1 MLTSQDEVTT
11 STSKPIDCPTKVT
24 IKRLAGHVS
33 LSDARRWCVS
43 SVLILGACGGG
54 TGGNPGSTPVI
65 DNEDSPVD
73 FELISDIEYGKTSVN
88 QLDIYQPSGPCD
100 TPRPTV
106 FFVHGGGFRSGDKV
120 GSAVS
125 DRAEASLGR
134 DFNFV
139 SINYRLEGDNP
150 VLAPEFQ
157 AIYDDLA
164 VQDPP
169 SDPDNRVAEIAAIE
183 DSVDALN
190 FLVANAD
197 QYCLDMD
204 RLAFWGSSAGA
215 TNVLSLGYRM
225 DQFGINR
232 PEPDV
237 VINYWG
243 DLRQDEDLDLMEAP
257 FLAIHGDAD
266 FTILYQVAVDLTDQA
281 NAIGVPYAFYTDVN
295 GGHNVNTEQTVN
307 GVTLLE
313 LTVDFIE
320 AHVNGGMPLY
330 EIAEV
335 D

>member
-1 MLTSQDEVTT
+1 MVKPLGEVTT
-11 STSKPIDCPTKVT
+11 SASKPTKIT
-24 IKRLAGHVS
+24 IKRLVGNAPW
-33 LSDARRWCVS
+33 SDARRWCVS
-43 SVLILGACGGG
+43 SVLILAACGGG
-54 TGGNPGSTPVI
+54 SSSGGADTGATPVVGN
-65 DNEDSPVD
+65 DGSPVA
-73 FELISDIEYGKTSVN
+73 FVLISDISYGKTSVN
-88 QLDIYQPSGPCD
+88 QLDIYQPSDICD
-100 TPRPTV
+100 VPRPTV

-120 GSAVS
+120 GNAVS
-125 DRAEASLGR
+125 DRAGASLDNG
-134 DFNFV
+134 FNFV

-169 SDPDNRVAEIAAIE
+169 SDPDNRNAEIAAIE

-204 RLAFWGSSAGA
+204 RLAYWGSSAGA

-225 DQFGINR
+225 DQFGIDR
-232 PEPDV
+232 PAPDV

-243 DLRQDEDLDLMEAP
+243 DLRRDEDLHLMEAP
-257 FLAIHGDAD
+257 FLTIHGDAD
-266 FTILYQVAVDLTDQA
+266 STILYQVAVDLADQA

-295 GGHNVNTEQTVN
+295 GEHNVDTEQTVN

-320 AHVNGGMPLY
+320 AHVIGGMPLY
-330 EIAEV
+330 EIADV